1 MANPNAKPPAPLV
14 GHKPDCPCPVCR
26 QPKEPAKAW
35 KLPAELTNYIRE
47 HGGGPWLAALVRR
60 EMSCERR
67 LR

>member
-35 KLPAELTNYIRE
+35 KLPAELTNSGR
-47 HGGGPWLAALVRR
+47 V
-60 EMSCERR
+60 
-67 LR
+67 